1 MVEKII
7 KSKIALETNKTYCYN
22 KTIEIITMRFVTS
35 LRYILNELFL

>member
-7 KSKIALETNKTYCYN
+7 KSKITLETNKRIVIM

-35 LRYILNELFL
+35 LSIYLKENG

>member
-22 KTIEIITMRFVTS
+22 ENNRNNRNNNNAFC
-35 LRYILNELFL
+35 YFLKIYT

>member
-7 KSKIALETNKTYCYN
+7 KSKIALETNKRIVIM

-35 LRYILNELFL
+35 LSIYLKENG